1 MSRQKTHSI
10 LKLYFGGHK
19 RNMSCLFVLTL
30 ASTVPAASA
39 RLCAARALNGSSF
52 AIRTQFN
59 CLATAADCPVEWRSG
74 SGERDMLVEQPEAP
88 ALQAL
93 AASAAC
99 VSG

>member
-10 LKLYFGGHK
+10 LTFYFGGPK

-39 RLCAARALNGSSF
+39 RLFAARALNDATF

-59 CLATAADCPVEWRSG
+59 CLATAADCPVEWRAA
-74 SGERDMLVEQPEAP
+74 SGERDILVEQPEAP
-88 ALQAL
+88 TLQAP
-93 AASAAC
+93 AVSAGC